1 MGVVWVSTGI
11 KTCNG
16 ILRTTVRLR
25 APPPKKLMIKWLKTR
40 ISHKLSNFSKEKLKT
55 FLKKNGLAFVVIVVG
70 WEIVEDVIFPI
81 IFGALGNY
89 VHPAFYAGIP
99 ASLILCFH
107 WLAIPILWG
116 MWVKISN
123 NSTKT
128 TNYSEMECCENE
140 TD

>member
-25 APPPKKLMIKWLKTR
+25 APPPKKLMINWLKTR
-40 ISHKLSNFSKEKLKT
+40 ISHKFNNFSKEKLKT

-116 MWVKISN
+116 MWVKI
-123 NSTKT
+123 
-128 TNYSEMECCENE
+128 TNKADTYDKDDCCE
-140 TD
+140 